1 MPAPPSVPRSAPAIT
16 GPGATPGPKKETAR
30 IGLLAAAA
38 AKAGAPVEM
47 KKTQPLVT
55 MPSASKQTA
64 HLSVTPTAAQLIAS
78 DGSMAFY
85 WALLGISTVILI
97 IQIWNYFV

>member
-1 MPAPPSVPRSAPAIT
+1 M
-16 GPGATPGPKKETAR
+16 PGPKKETAR

-55 MPSASKQTA
+55 MPPASKQTA
-64 HLSVTPTAAQLIAS
+64 HLTPAAGQPVLADAS
-78 DGSMAFY
+78 TGVY
-85 WALLGISTVILI
+85 WTLLAISAVILI